1 MIHDTD
7 ISKIVVSSK
16 FPFGKKGFKYF
27 IGYKNGKQVRLLC
40 VMLPKISAYGKA
52 FDEAT
57 YMSFL
62 IKNEELIGKY
72 NEIWDKVSNSMKKGF
87 DSEPAYNEKYT
98 KTKIK
103 SYDGKINTNFR
114 GDKVLKEGSQYICLS
129 KILIDSVF
137 RTSKNY
143 YPQVLLEESKLS
155 KKKRCLDI
163 LLTVKK
169 FLLMNLMMKILLKRI
184 PKKKVLMKKI
194 ILKNKKK
201 SFASVLFERA
211 IYIKKRLIGLYSKHS
226 PFLRISTRLKRF

>member
-1 MIHDTD
+1 MKRDTD
-7 ISKIVVSSK
+7 ISKIVASSE
-16 FPFGKKGFKYF
+16 FPFGKNGFKYF

-103 SYDGKINTNFR
+103 SYDGKINTNFC

-137 RTSKNY
+137 KTSKNY

-155 KKKRCLDI
+155 KKKRYLDI
-163 LLTVKK
+163 LLTVKI
-169 FLLMNLMMKILLKRI
+169 FLLMNLMKKILLKRI

-201 SFASVLFERA
+201 IFCECPFGESN
-211 IYIKKRLIGLYSKHS
+211 LY
-226 PFLRISTRLKRF
+226 